1 MALLERCLRR
11 LEFEKKK
18 EAEDK
23 AAAEQIE
30 AERAAMQ
37 AVDWC
42 AILPWKSIMPIS
54 CICQHTGSAQGY
66 CKAVHFSCP
75 NERHVCHEK
84 AYVLLRSVVAGLLR
98 VGCS

>member
-1 MALLERCLRR
+1 MTVGFMLSGFGGMWPRVALLERCLRR

-23 AAAEQIE
+23 VAAEQIE

-42 AILPWKSIMPIS
+42 A
-54 CICQHTGSAQGY
+54 T
-66 CKAVHFSCP
+66 
-75 NERHVCHEK
+75 
-84 AYVLLRSVVAGLLR
+84 
-98 VGCS
+98 

>member
-1 MALLERCLRR
+1 MRR

-37 AVDWC
+37 AVDWWTNYP
-42 AILPWKSIMPIS
+42 LELTHLS
-54 CICQHTGSAQGY
+54 HLTT
-66 CKAVHFSCP
+66 
-75 NERHVCHEK
+75 N
-84 AYVLLRSVVAGLLR
+84 
-98 VGCS
+98 